1 MIEID
6 GGEGEGGGQV
16 LRHALALSLVTGES
30 FRIFN
35 IRAKRQRPG
44 LMRQHLTAVEAACLV
59 GQASCD
65 GAAVASQEIVFRPGS
80 AKSGNYRFA
89 IGTAGSTG
97 LVLQTILWPLLF
109 ADSPSHIVLEGGTHN
124 PSSPPFDFLA
134 RTFLPLINRMG
145 PKVEI
150 RLVRHGFYPVGGGR
164 VEVDIQPA
172 SLMPLELVERG
183 ALRKVLATAVVAAL
197 SPDIAKRELAAAQ
210 AVLNWPDDV
219 LELQVLDTQLGP
231 GNVLLLEA
239 VYNSVTEIMTGFGQ
253 RNVSAESL
261 ARNAAQ
267 RIAGYMKGSAFAGP
281 YLADQLL
288 LPMALAGRGRFT
300 TVKPTEHARTAAH
313 VIERFLGRVC
323 RFEALPG
330 GENEVTVQ

>member
-16 LRHALALSLVTGES
+16 LRNALALSLVTGEA

-44 LMRQHLTAVEAACLV
+44 LMRQHLTAVEAACQI

-65 GAAVASQEIVFRPGS
+65 GAAVGSSEVTFRPGS
-80 AKSGNYRFA
+80 IKAGNYHFA

-97 LVLQTILWPLLF
+97 LVLQTILMPLIF
-109 ADSPSHIVLEGGTHN
+109 ADGPSHVVLEGGTHN
-124 PSSPPFDFLA
+124 PASPPFEFLA
-134 RTFLPLINRMG
+134 RTFLPLVNRMG

-164 VEVDIQPA
+164 IEVDITPA
-172 SLMPLELVERG
+172 PLRPMEFVERG
-183 ALRKVLATAVVAAL
+183 ALRRGSATAFVAAL
-197 SPDIAKRELAAAQ
+197 PYDIGQREIDTARK
-210 AVLNWPDDV
+210 
-219 LELQVLDTQLGP
+219 VLDWPEDAFSVELLPQELGP
-231 GNVLLLEA
+231 GNILLVQAE
-239 VYNSVTEIMTGFGQ
+239 YEQVTEVVSGFG
-253 RNVSAESL
+253 RLGVGAESL
-261 ARNAAQ
+261 ARTAAQ
-267 RIAGYMKGSAFAGP
+267 RLAGYMESPAFAGP

-300 TVKPTEHARTAAH
+300 TVKPSEHARTAAQ
-313 VIERFLGRVC
+313 VIERFTARTC
-323 RFEALPG
+323 RLTHLPG
-330 GENEVTVQ
+330 GEHEVRLQ